1 MAISITLLSI
11 IEIAKH
17 IWLYIKRLL
26 DFIFNKFVIINILAT
41 FAAGM
46 EFSSKERLYIVINK
60 SGIRLKIR
68 RIPLLFLSDAD
79 CLLLSVARCGCCGV
93 RIYGAAVF
101 VCSCVGL
108 CPSVLYHPH
117 E

>member
-46 EFSSKERLYIVINK
+46 EFSSKEK
-60 SGIRLKIR
+60 HKIK
-68 RIPLLFLSDAD
+68 
-79 CLLLSVARCGCCGV
+79 
-93 RIYGAAVF
+93 IYAF
-101 VCSCVGL
+101 
-108 CPSVLYHPH
+108 
-117 E
+117 